1 MLGLCVVDG
10 QVKCENWIRDDEN
23 LTEGEKT
30 TWWLNRLMGRPK
42 KVNLNWPFPFA
53 EDKLFILTL
62 YAGLEGF
69 HVNVDGRHV
78 SSFPYRPVSN
88 VLIFQSFV
96 RKVLSPTPRGFKRT
110 GHLKISN
117 VVQAELSC

>member
-10 QVKCENWIRDDEN
+10 QAKCENWIRDDEN
-23 LTEGEKT
+23 ITEGENT

-42 KVNLNWPFPFA
+42 KVPLNWPFPFV

-78 SSFPYRPVSN
+78 SSFPYRPVSFY
-88 VLIFQSFV
+88 IF
-96 RKVLSPTPRGFKRT
+96 
-110 GHLKISN
+110 N
-117 VVQAELSC
+117 VVHL